1 MAESFWEAAR
11 GGLPEIP
18 EPLGFDS
25 QKGRE
30 GLPMKRT
37 KIWLLA
43 LALLALLY
51 GAARAEMFVEG
62 YIGGNWTANAP
73 DDFTWE
79 GLIRPSYPGHIDPAF
94 QGGLKLGAWFERSG
108 VLSGLNFPTWMRYF
122 GFWLDF
128 SYHALNFPAR
138 TYLSNSDK
146 IPNGTFSSEGAVATL
161 AFMFGAR
168 YGFFPDAEVPFGRLQ
183 PYVAVGPALMFSW
196 QQPTINILAT
206 QYHWDADSSS
216 STNVGLA
223 VEAGLRWMAL
233 KNVSLEVSFKYR
245 YFNPTYKYQGPLGI
259 GPDPNCYLRPNF
271 HLFSLQVGA
280 AYHF

>member
-1 MAESFWEAAR
+1 
-11 GGLPEIP
+11 
-18 EPLGFDS
+18 
-25 QKGRE
+25 
-30 GLPMKRT
+30 MKQA
-37 KIWLLA
+37 KVWVVV
-43 LALLALLY
+43 LALLALLAG
-51 GAARAEMFVEG
+51 GAQAEMFVEG
-62 YIGGNWTANAP
+62 YIGGNWAANAP
-73 DDFTWE
+73 DDFTFE
-79 GLIRPSYPGHIDPAF
+79 GWLRPSYEGHIDPAF
-94 QGGLKLGAWFERSG
+94 QGGLKLGLWFDRSG
-108 VLSGLNFPTWMRYF
+108 VLSGINFPAWMRYF

-128 SYHALNFPAR
+128 SYHALNFPER
-138 TYLSNSDK
+138 TYITYYPIQGRPPLRVS
-146 IPNGTFSSEGAVATL
+146 GTYYSEGAVATL

-196 QQPTINILAT
+196 QQPTINIPIVPL
-206 QYHWDADSSS
+206 HWDADSSS

-233 KNVSLEVSFKYR
+233 KNVSLDVSFKYR